1 MIMVG
6 KLITIE
12 GIDGS
17 GKSTVIKELQEEF
30 PEAMFTSEPQE
41 DQWLGS
47 VLRKALS
54 DEEMDDM
61 ALFFLF
67 LSEHAQHIEDY
78 IKPAI
83 NSNQNV
89 ISDRF
94 MDSRYAYQSYAI
106 NDFVEGETLPWIKN
120 IQENGWSIIP
130 DKTIILDVSVD
141 TSLDR
146 IAGNEKEVFEK
157 RDRLEQAR
165 NIYLHLAEKNPDR
178 YEVVNAEK
186 SKNDVLKECIQII
199 EQEF

>member
-30 PEAMFTSEPQE
+30 PAAMFTSEPQE

-78 IKPAI
+78 VKPAI

-106 NDFVEGETLPWIKN
+106 NDSVDGETLPWIKN

-130 DKTIILDVSVD
+130 NKTIILDVSVD

-165 NIYLHLAEKNPDR
+165 NIYLNLAEKNPDR
-178 YEVVNAEK
+178 YEVINAEQSK
-186 SKNDVLKECIQII
+186 SDVLKECIQII